1 MNFNCANPE
10 FHIPHKPYYLRKTQ
24 NALEEIRS
32 VTNNFKNI
40 PVYFKALDV
49 ELRSP
54 HKANMIYGQ
63 LDGPANLDVINE
75 VNGISG
81 FCLKQVIQ
89 ESVIDFIWFQ
99 TETSQYL
106 FWGSSKERVIDA
118 MNRIRRRIIK
128 CVKQYTDNKGLKEP
142 VPNLDLVLKCKVICE
157 TPPPALECC
166 WLNKTCGNSSPPP
179 PLCRSISV
187 ANYRDPDYYSED
199 EE

>member
-1 MNFNCANPE
+1 M
-10 FHIPHKPYYLRKTQ
+10 RKTQ

-128 CVKQYTDNKGLKEP
+128 CVKQYTDNKGLKETASYP
-142 VPNLDLVLKCKVICE
+142 DLILKCKVICE

-166 WLNKTCGNSSPPP
+166 WLNKRCGNSSPPP